1 MKLEDELRSRD
12 GGSVASGSCAAKL
25 RLAVVIPSFRA
36 ASTIGAVIRAIGPE
50 IDRIYVVDDCCPDST
65 GERAL
70 REISDPR
77 IVLLR
82 NPRNLG
88 VGGAMKRG
96 YARALADGA
105 DIIVKLDADG
115 QMDPRHIPRLIAPIV
130 EGAADYAKGNRF
142 APRRLMPAGSSPL
155 ALKAMPP
162 ARRAGNM
169 AFSVLHKAAT
179 GYWRIGDPANG
190 YTAIH
195 ARALERIGLEALA
208 DCFFFETDMLF
219 RLNLVDAVV
228 ADVPL
233 PARYTGSGSSLS
245 LRRVAPRFAVMTA
258 SRLLRRLRA
267 KYFAGRW
274 NAGSHKLAAAMAM
287 IAAAAGLAGWQW
299 IETLGLEVPGGP
311 SGFDPA
317 GAATICL
324 LLGLALLAAAGVYD
338 ARRTAREP
346 LSRRSSHC

>member
-1 MKLEDELRSRD
+1 MRNRDLR
-12 GGSVASGSCAAKL
+12 SVASGDLDAGP

-36 ASTIGAVIRAIGPE
+36 AETIGAVLRAIGPE
-50 IDRIYVVDDCCPDST
+50 IHHIYVVDDGCPDST

-70 REISDPR
+70 REICDPR
-77 IVLLR
+77 VVLLR

-105 DIIVKLDADG
+105 EIVVKLDADG
-115 QMDPRHIPRLIAPIV
+115 QMDPRHICRLIAPILD
-130 EGAADYAKGNRF
+130 GAADYAKGNRF
-142 APRRLMPAGSSPL
+142 APRRLMPAGSPPL

-162 ARRAGNM
+162 ARLVGNIL
-169 AFSVLHKAAT
+169 FSWLHKAAT

-195 ARALERIGLEALA
+195 SGALERIGLEALA

-228 ADVPL
+228 ADVAL
-233 PARYTGSGSSLS
+233 PACYPGSGSSLR

-258 SRLLRRLRA
+258 SRLFRRLRA

-274 NAGSHKLAAAMAM
+274 NLGSLKLAAAMAM
-287 IAAAAGLAGWQW
+287 LSAALGLAGWRW
-299 IETLGLEVPGGP
+299 FDIPGGR
-311 SGFDPA
+311 SGFESA
-317 GAATICL
+317 GAATACL
-324 LLGLALLAAAGVYD
+324 LLGLALLGAAGLYD
-338 ARRTAREP
+338 ARRTEREP

>member
-1 MKLEDELRSRD
+1 MTPEVELHCRD
-12 GGSVASGSCAAKL
+12 ARGPETSFRPAATP

-36 ASTIGAVIRAIGPE
+36 AGTIGAVLRAIGPE
-50 IDRIYVVDDCCPDST
+50 VHHIYVVDDGCPDST
-65 GERAL
+65 GDRAL

-77 IVLLR
+77 VVLVR

-105 DIIVKLDADG
+105 EIIVKLDADG
-115 QMDPRHIPRLIAPIV
+115 QMDPRHISRLIAPIV
-130 EGAADYAKGNRF
+130 EGAADYSKGNRF
-142 APRRLMPAGSSPL
+142 APPSLMPSGSSPR
-155 ALKAMPP
+155 ALRAMPP

-233 PARYTGSGSSLS
+233 PACYPGSGSSLS

-258 SRLLRRLRA
+258 SRLIRRLRA

-274 NAGSHKLAAAMAM
+274 NLGSVKLAAAMAM
-287 IAAAAGLAGWQW
+287 IASAAGLGGWQW
-299 IETLGLEVPGGP
+299 LEIGGRSGPGA
-311 SGFDPA
+311 A
-317 GAATICL
+317 GAAATACL
-324 LLGLALLAAAGVYD
+324 LIGLALLASAGLYD
-338 ARRTAREP
+338 ARKTAREP
-346 LSRRSSHC
+346 LSRRSSPC

>member
-1 MKLEDELRSRD
+1 MEPDGELRLRDRAPASRPGPF
-12 GGSVASGSCAAKL
+12 GGVAI
-25 RLAVVIPSFRA
+25 AVVIPSFRA
-36 ASTIGAVIRAIGPE
+36 AATIRGVLGAIGPE
-50 IDRIYVVDDCCPDST
+50 VAHIYVVDDGCPDST

-70 REISDPR
+70 KDNPDPR
-77 IVLLR
+77 IVVLN

-105 DIIVKLDADG
+105 GIIVKLDADG
-115 QMDPRHIPRLIAPIV
+115 QMNPTHISRLIAPILA
-130 EGAADYAKGNRF
+130 GAADYAKGNRF
-142 APRRLMPAGSSPL
+142 APPGLMPSGSSPR
-155 ALKAMPP
+155 ALEAMPP

-169 AFSVLHKAAT
+169 AFSVLHRAAT

-195 ARALERIGLEALA
+195 AHALDRIGIGALA

-233 PARYTGSGSSLS
+233 PACYPGAGSSLS

-258 SRLLRRLRA
+258 SRLVRRLRA

-274 NAGSHKLAAAMAM
+274 NPGSVKLAGAMAM
-287 IAAAAGLAGWQW
+287 LAAAAGLAGWRW
-299 IETLGLEVPGGP
+299 IEAPIGGGGFGAAAAACLVLGLG
-311 SGFDPA
+311 
-317 GAATICL
+317 
-324 LLGLALLAAAGVYD
+324 LLAAAGFYD
-338 ARRTAREP
+338 DRQASREP
-346 LSRRSSHC
+346 LSRRSSLC

>member
-1 MKLEDELRSRD
+1 MGAELR
-12 GGSVASGSCAAKL
+12 CAGPAGL
-25 RLAVVIPSFRA
+25 APDMQEAPRIAVVIPSFRA
-36 ASTIGAVIRAIGPE
+36 AGTIGGVLRAIGGE
-50 IDRIYVVDDCCPDST
+50 VRHIYVIDDGCPDAT

-70 REISDPR
+70 RDNSDPR
-77 IVLLR
+77 VVVLH
-82 NPRNLG
+82 NKRNLG

-105 DIIVKLDADG
+105 EIVVKLDADG
-115 QMDPRHIPRLIAPIV
+115 QMDPLHLPRLIAPIL
-130 EGAADYAKGNRF
+130 EGRADYAKGNRF
-142 APRRLMPAGSSPL
+142 APARLMPSGSSPS

-195 ARALERIGLEALA
+195 ARALERIGLDALA
-208 DCFFFETDMLF
+208 NCFFFETDMLF

-233 PARYTGSGSSLS
+233 PACYPGSGSSLS

-258 SRLLRRLRA
+258 SRLVRRLRS
-267 KYFAGRW
+267 KYFTGEW
-274 NAGSHKLAAAMAM
+274 NPGSVRLAAGMAM
-287 IAAAAGLAGWQW
+287 IASSAGLAGWRW
-299 IETLGLEVPGGP
+299 LAVAKGAGLGA
-311 SGFDPA
+311 S
-317 GAATICL
+317 AAALACL
-324 LLGLALLAAAGVYD
+324 ALGLALLAAAGLYD
-338 ARRTAREP
+338 ARRTACQP
-346 LSRRSSHC
+346 LSSRGSTC

>member
-1 MKLEDELRSRD
+1 MKPDHAFPPVTGD
-12 GGSVASGSCAAKL
+12 TGVARP

-36 ASTIGAVIRAIGPE
+36 AGTIGAVLRAIGPE
-50 IDRIYVVDDCCPDST
+50 VGQIYVVDDGCPDST

-82 NPRNLG
+82 NKRNLG

-105 DIIVKLDADG
+105 EIIVKLDADG
-115 QMDPRHIPRLIAPIV
+115 QMDPRHIRRLIAPIV
-130 EGAADYAKGNRF
+130 HGVADYAKGNRF
-142 APRRLMPAGSSPL
+142 APPRLMPSGSSPV
-155 ALKAMPP
+155 ALDSMPP

-169 AFSVLHKAAT
+169 ALSVLHKAAT

-190 YTAIH
+190 YTAVH

-228 ADVPL
+228 ADVAL
-233 PARYTGSGSSLS
+233 PACYPGSGSSLS
-245 LRRVAPRFAVMTA
+245 LRRVAPRFAWMTA
-258 SRLLRRLRA
+258 SRFVRRLRA
-267 KYFAGRW
+267 KYFSGAW
-274 NAGSHKLAAAMAM
+274 NLGSVKLLAAAAM
-287 IAAAAGLAGWQW
+287 IAAAAGFAGWRW
-299 IETLGLEVPGGP
+299 IEPL
-311 SGFDPA
+311 SGSGSA
-317 GAATICL
+317 RAAATCF
-324 LLGLALLAAAGVYD
+324 LLGLALLAAAGLYD
-338 ARRTAREP
+338 ARKAAREP
-346 LSRRSSHC
+346 LSRRGLHC

>member
-1 MKLEDELRSRD
+1 MTRD
-12 GGSVASGSCAAKL
+12 GELLCVARAGCAPLAAADRAV

-36 ASTIGAVIRAIGPE
+36 AATIGAVLRAIGPE
-50 IDRIYVVDDCCPDST
+50 VARIYVVDDGCPDST

-70 REISDPR
+70 RDNEDDR
-77 IVLLR
+77 IAVLR

-105 DIIVKLDADG
+105 EIVVKLDADG
-115 QMDPRHIPRLIAPIV
+115 QMDPRHIQRLIAPIL
-130 EGAADYAKGNRF
+130 EGRADYCKGNRF
-142 APRRLMPAGSSPL
+142 APAGLMPSGSSPL
-155 ALKAMPP
+155 ALKSMPP

-219 RLNLVDAVV
+219 RLNLVEAVV
-228 ADVPL
+228 ADVAL
-233 PARYTGSGSSLS
+233 PACYPGSGSSLS
-245 LRRVAPRFAVMTA
+245 LRRIAPRFALMTA
-258 SRLLRRLRA
+258 DRFVRRLRA
-267 KYFAGRW
+267 EYFTGAW
-274 NAGSHKLAAAMAM
+274 NPGSLKLIAAAAM
-287 IAAAAGLAGWQW
+287 IAAAAGLAGWRW
-299 IETLGLEVPGGP
+299 MEPLAG
-311 SGFDPA
+311 S
-317 GAATICL
+317 GAAAAATACL
-324 LLGLALLAAAGVYD
+324 LLGLGLLAAAGLYD
-338 ARRTAREP
+338 ARKAVREP
-346 LSRRSSHC
+346 LSRRGSPC